1 MGRIIK
7 KMNKKEFKF
16 YTQGVLDFIEFFAK
30 TVGFI
35 AKIQGSETDIKESLK
50 TIANIAD
57 IFIETK
63 SKEIE

>member
-1 MGRIIK
+1 MAEKK
-7 KMNKKEFKF
+7 KMNKKEFKL
-16 YTQGVLDFIEFFAK
+16 YSQGVIDFIGFFAK

-35 AKIQGSETDIKESLK
+35 AKIQGSEQDIKESLK
-50 TIANIAD
+50 TVANIAD